1 MKSNATVPENIF
13 RCDCVKLKRAIQAK
27 IYEETKYMSSKEV
40 QERLRLAGER
50 FDMEI
55 ESRRKEI
62 TERRDA

>member
-1 MKSNATVPENIF
+1 MRSSAAVSETIF

-55 ESRRKEI
+55 ERRRKEN
-62 TERRDA
+62 TEKRET